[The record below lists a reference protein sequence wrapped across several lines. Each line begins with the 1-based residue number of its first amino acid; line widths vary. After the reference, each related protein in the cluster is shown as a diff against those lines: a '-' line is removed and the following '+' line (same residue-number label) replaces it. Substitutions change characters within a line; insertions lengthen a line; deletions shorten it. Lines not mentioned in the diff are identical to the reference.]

1 MAEFLIFMV
10 ADRQFGIPVTV
21 ADHVVRMVEI
31 TRIQTGSDA
40 VTGIINYHGEIIP
53 VFSLRSRFLLPER
66 SPVPAD
72 LLIITSTTRRMVA
85 VMADQV
91 FRILEISSDL
101 IEADSVFPGIT
112 TLQGVAKTQDGI
124 ILITDPNRFLL
135 PEEEESLSSVLSHNK
150 DGS

>member
-31 TRIQTGSDA
+31 TRIQTDSD
-40 VTGIINYHGEIIP
+40 VVSGIINYHGEIIP
-53 VFSLRSRFLLPER
+53 VFSLRSRFFLPER
-66 SPVPAD
+66 SPDPAD

-85 VMADQV
+85 VMAEQV
-91 FRILEISSDL
+91 FRVMDISSDL

-112 TLQGVAKTQDGI
+112 TVQGVVKTQDGM

-135 PEEEESLSSVLSHNK
+135 PEEEDSLSSALSQNRVE
-150 DGS
+150 S